1 MAYQSNMAK
10 KRPLNKQGFR
20 LKKDVLPES
29 GFIREL
35 LDEGDRERKID
46 IVYEAKRCWDSL
58 SQSRKLARRCRRY
71 AYGDQWGDLIED
83 PEHKG
88 EWITEDFHIRSQGN
102 IPLKN
107 NLIKGFLNAVLGQYR
122 GNETDTVCTARDRE
136 EQEYG
141 EMMTVALQANHQIN
155 MINEVDARTLE
166 AFLINGV
173 AVHKESWGYRRGKM
187 DSWTDDVPFE
197 HFFVDPNMKDVR
209 HWDIDI
215 IGQIHDMSFQNLI
228 STFSKKRSD
237 AVRLKNIYS
246 FCNSAYFLS
255 AARTLMPDRQD
266 SLDFLVPYESGLC
279 RVIEV
284 WRRETKERLRCHDA
298 YNGEVYT
305 AETSLKGEIER
316 ENNRRIQ
323 EAATYGVEA
332 EDVALIEYEW
342 YLDRPWCFYF
352 LSPYGDIIE
361 QGECSYIHNEHPFT
375 LKIYPF
381 INKEAHSFVESLIDA
396 QRYVN
401 RMIILNDFILRN
413 SAKGVLMFPDS
424 LRPDDMSKEDIAHEW
439 VRHDGVIFYTPK
451 PGVTEKPF
459 QVASNL
465 TNIGTYDMISLQMKL
480 MQETSGVYS
489 AMQGKDAPAGTAA
502 SLYRQQSINSSN
514 NLSDILTSFKSFL
527 SERDTKKVKM
537 LQQFYTER
545 RYFNITGNT
554 SGMKFYD
561 PEKVSDVEY
570 DIAIS
575 DSMQTP
581 TYRMAM
587 NELLVDLFK
596 AQAITVEQM
605 LETGSFP
612 FADKLLQSIRSA
624 KENMQQGMAGQIP
637 QDVMSQVNAGANPQM
652 MAMLNGG
659 QNNSQA
665 QPQ

>member
-1 MAYQSNMAK
+1 MIYQSRTAK
-10 KRPLNKQGFR
+10 TWNKGFR
-20 LKKDVLPES
+20 LKKDVLPDNK
-29 GFIREL
+29 FIREL
-35 LDEGDRERKID
+35 VGDGYSDRKFE
-46 IVYEAKRCWDSL
+46 VLWAAKRCWDSL

-71 AYGDQWGDLIED
+71 AYGDQWSDLIEN
-83 PEHKG
+83 PEKKG

-155 MINEVDARTLE
+155 MINELDARTLE
-166 AFLINGV
+166 AFLISAV
-173 AVHKESWGYRRGKM
+173 AVHKESWGYKRGKM
-187 DSWTDDVPFE
+187 DSWTEDVPFE
-197 HFFVDPNMKDVR
+197 QFFVDPNMKDVR

-215 IGQIHDMSFQNLI
+215 IGQIHDMSFQNLL
-228 STFSKKRSD
+228 STFSKKRED
-237 AVRLKNIYS
+237 AVRLKNLYAY
-246 FCNSAYFLS
+246 CNSAQFLS
-255 AARTLMPDRQD
+255 AARTFMPDRQD
-266 SLDFLVPYESGLC
+266 NVDFLVPFENGLC

-284 WRRETKERLRCHDA
+284 WRKETKERLRCHDL
-298 YNGEVYT
+298 YSGEVFT
-305 AETSLKGEIER
+305 CETSLKGEIER

-323 EAATYGVEA
+323 EAATYGVGA

-342 YLDRPWCFYF
+342 VLDRPWCFYF
-352 LSPYGDIIE
+352 LTPYGDVIE
-361 QGECSYIHNEHPFT
+361 QGECPYNHKEHPYT
-375 LKIYPF
+375 IKIYPF

-401 RMIILNDFILRN
+401 RMIILNDFLLRN
-413 SAKGVLMFPDS
+413 SAKGVLMFPDA

-439 VRHDGVIFYTPK
+439 IRHDGVIFYTPK
-451 PGVTEKPF
+451 PGVELPK
-459 QVASNL
+459 QIASNL
-465 TNIGTYDMISLQMKL
+465 TNVGTYDMISLQMKL

-489 AMQGKDAPAGTAA
+489 AMQGKDAPSGTAA

-514 NLSDILTSFKSFL
+514 NLSDILTSYKSFL
-527 SERDTKKVKM
+527 TERDTKKVKM
-537 LQQFYTER
+537 LQQFYTEK

-554 SGMKFYD
+554 NGMKFYD
-561 PEKVSDVEY
+561 PDKVCDVEY

-575 DSMQTP
+575 DSIQTP

-596 AQAITVEQM
+596 SQAITVEQM
-605 LETGSFP
+605 LETGNFP

-624 KENMQQGMAGQIP
+624 KENMQEGGVPGAIP
-637 QDVMSQVNAGANPQM
+637 QDVMNQVNANANPQM
-652 MAMLNGG
+652 LAMLSGG
-659 QNNSQA
+659 NNNQV